1 MNTREMSINYQS
13 ARRDALDFLKLCA
26 SVGCFE
32 SGTLTREELQV
43 IWMDTA
49 AETYVAA
56 MTELPDEPD
65 APAPGPPGSREVAEV
80 PSVGPRTNRSAA
92 EIGSV
97 DIKWKQGK
105 TIRQLWDEGDKKLFQ
120 DALEGRIKSEFLAP
134 RLADYAELMGGIA
147 A

>member
-65 APAPGPPGSREVAEV
+65 APAPGPQAGEQAQT
-80 PSVGPRTNRSAA
+80 PSVGPRTNRTAA

-105 TIRQLWDEGDKKLFQ
+105 TIAQLWQEGDKKLFQ